1 MQSVTPKGT
10 VQHTEVAIRLLRHT
24 EGILGAMYEQLI
36 ASPAINQDVINY
48 TEGGAVRKEILS
60 RTFTMRDFVH
70 AAVRCWLDLW
80 LLFAAAMSVL
90 FDRPCWCCMTFSNYE
105 RQM

>member
-1 MQSVTPKGT
+1 
-10 VQHTEVAIRLLRHT
+10 
-24 EGILGAMYEQLI
+24 MYEQLI
-36 ASPAINQDVINY
+36 ASPAINQDAIDY

-90 FDRPCWCCMTFSNYE
+90 CLRYCMHGGRAQDNTPTKQLSGGE
-105 RQM
+105 HARA